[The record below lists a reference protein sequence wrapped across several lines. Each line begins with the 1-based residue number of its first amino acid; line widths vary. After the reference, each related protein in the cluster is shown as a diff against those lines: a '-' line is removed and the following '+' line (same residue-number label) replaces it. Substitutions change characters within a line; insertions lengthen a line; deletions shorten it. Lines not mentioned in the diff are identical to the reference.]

1 MSVKEKSSQQISGR
15 LQEGQ
20 QENTK
25 TILIPYEQINS
36 FYCKNS
42 VKMDYI
48 GDQTVRQ
55 PVLEYKCSLV
65 DSDFSKE
72 EIIQLFEFYLQHPL
86 SDEEIQKEKLT
97 KHKWLQKDKK
107 IATRSLF
114 SEIQKTLDC
123 EMVFASY
130 LSDEI
135 IHEIGLQK
143 DEILS
148 IYKPDVPRIA
158 LALNFNNPSTRV
170 NGKMELEITVKKCE
184 TMLQCFFRHIRNAI
198 AHNNTYFLQNGML
211 LLLDYDKQSKI
222 TAFMLIRK
230 MDLFKIIHLVERK
243 EK

>member
-114 SEIQKTLDC
+114 SEIQKTHD
-123 EMVFASY
+123 
-130 LSDEI
+130 
-135 IHEIGLQK
+135 
-143 DEILS
+143 
-148 IYKPDVPRIA
+148 
-158 LALNFNNPSTRV
+158 
-170 NGKMELEITVKKCE
+170 
-184 TMLQCFFRHIRNAI
+184 
-198 AHNNTYFLQNGML
+198 
-211 LLLDYDKQSKI
+211 
-222 TAFMLIRK
+222 
-230 MDLFKIIHLVERK
+230 
-243 EK
+243 

>member
-72 EIIQLFEFYLQHPL
+72 EIIQLFEF
-86 SDEEIQKEKLT
+86 
-97 KHKWLQKDKK
+97 KWLQKDKK

-198 AHNNTYFLQNGML
+198 AHDNTYFLQNGML